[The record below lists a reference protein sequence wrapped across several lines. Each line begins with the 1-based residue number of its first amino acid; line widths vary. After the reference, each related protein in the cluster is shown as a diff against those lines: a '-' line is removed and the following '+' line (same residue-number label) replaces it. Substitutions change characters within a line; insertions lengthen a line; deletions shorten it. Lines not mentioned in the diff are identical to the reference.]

1 LPERDSEFE
10 EILRGL
16 DKNEVRIIVRLETR
30 KFRKPVT
37 MILGLPN
44 SKSDLEQIAR
54 SLKGDSLRV
63 EQQRREQ
70 YCYKGITERMHVK
83 NWRDWAIQA
92 HKSRFNENIAQ
103 KFFESHTL
111 YRSYFNWFIRSLHN
125 F

>member
-54 SLKGDSLRV
+54 SLKRRFATGGTAKEGTILLQGDH
-63 EQQRREQ
+63 REDAREELEGLGYSSSQ
-70 YCYKGITERMHVK
+70 IEV
-83 NWRDWAIQA
+83 Q
-92 HKSRFNENIAQ
+92 
-103 KFFESHTL
+103 
-111 YRSYFNWFIRSLHN
+111 
-125 F
+125 